1 MNKKH
6 KQKPAG
12 YPGHGKSKI
21 MKKLWK
27 AWARD
32 NPISAEHMAAFA
44 ALAERLP
51 KPEYVFNPGV
61 KTEPVQPRP
70 IHICT
75 GNRPEDGVG
84 EALRRFIHTKPTMPG
99 MVEHMDALVTFWDGQ
114 LDDMS
119 GGFHLLRDRLVNA
132 EDHATLK
139 LVDELLHRIVD
150 VRCQLDT
157 MKKEQGQ

>member
-6 KQKPAG
+6 KPAG
-12 YPGHGKSKI
+12 YPGHGKSKT
-21 MKKLWK
+21 MKKLAKKLKRKYVDVPMPKKKEWTQHL
-27 AWARD
+27 D
-32 NPISAEHMAAFA
+32 AFA
-44 ALAERLP
+44 ALAGSL
-51 KPEYVFNPGV
+51 
-61 KTEPVQPRP
+61 P

-75 GNRPEDGVG
+75 GNRPEDGI
-84 EALRRFIHTKPTMPG
+84 EAGPLREFIFAKPPVPG

-139 LVDELLHRIVD
+139 LVDELLHRVIE

-157 MKKEQGQ
+157 MKKEQNQ

>member
-1 MNKKH
+1 M
-6 KQKPAG
+6 QKG
-12 YPGHGKSKI
+12 WMRH
-21 MKKLWK
+21 L
-27 AWARD
+27 D
-32 NPISAEHMAAFA
+32 AFA
-44 ALAERLP
+44 ALAGSL
-51 KPEYVFNPGV
+51 
-61 KTEPVQPRP
+61 P

-75 GNRPEDGVG
+75 GNRPEDGI
-84 EALRRFIHTKPTMPG
+84 EAGPLREFIFAKPPVPG

-139 LVDELLHRIVD
+139 LVDELLHRVIE

-157 MKKEQGQ
+157 MKKEQNQ

>member
-1 MNKKH
+1 MNKE
-6 KQKPAG
+6 Q
-12 YPGHGKSKI
+12 
-21 MKKLWK
+21 WE

-32 NPISAEHMAAFA
+32 YPITAEHLAAFA
-44 ALAERLP
+44 ALARSMP
-51 KPEYVFNPGV
+51 KPNEADWSENPYIYKPGM
-61 KTEPVQPRP
+61 KTEPVQPQP

-139 LVDELLHRIVD
+139 LMDELLHRVIE

-157 MKKEQGQ
+157 MKKEQN